1 MNSVSLDGHTILIVE
16 DEPLVALD
24 VAETIKAA
32 GASSVMLTHTLKDG
46 LKLAEHA
53 DLSAAVLDFGLADGE
68 ASELCERL
76 NRRGVPYV
84 LYSGYDHV
92 REAFRGGVL
101 VPKPATP
108 DTLIDALIKAITH
121 VSH

>member
-1 MNSVSLDGHTILIVE
+1 MNSVYLDGRTILIVE

-32 GASSVMLTHTLKDG
+32 GASVMLTHTLKDG

-68 ASELCERL
+68 ANELCERL
-76 NRRGVPYV
+76 NGRGVPYV

-92 REAFRGGVL
+92 SDACRGGVL
-101 VPKPATP
+101 VPKPASP
-108 DTLIDALIKAITH
+108 DTLIDALIMAITQ
-121 VSH
+121 VSR